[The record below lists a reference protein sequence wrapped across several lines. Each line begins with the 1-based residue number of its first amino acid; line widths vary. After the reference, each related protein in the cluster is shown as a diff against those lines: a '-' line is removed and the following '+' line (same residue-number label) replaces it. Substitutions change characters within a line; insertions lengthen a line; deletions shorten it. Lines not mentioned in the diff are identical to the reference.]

1 MKTEFKN
8 IHGDLIELCKLGDSK
23 AQFKIYK
30 LYYKAMYNTCLWMI
44 KDSDDAEEIMQNS
57 FLSAFDKIDTYKG
70 EVSFG
75 AWLKKIVVNNSINF
89 LRKKKL
95 EFSEINDNFDY
106 SEDDESEDN
115 GTPDIDQI
123 KNAINML
130 PEGYRVV
137 LCLYLLE
144 GYDHNEISQILDIS
158 VSTSRSQFLRAK
170 KKLISLIKENNISIY
185 A

>member
-1 MKTEFKN
+1 LKTEFKN

>member
-8 IHGDLIELCKLGDSK
+8 IHGDLIELCRLGDSK